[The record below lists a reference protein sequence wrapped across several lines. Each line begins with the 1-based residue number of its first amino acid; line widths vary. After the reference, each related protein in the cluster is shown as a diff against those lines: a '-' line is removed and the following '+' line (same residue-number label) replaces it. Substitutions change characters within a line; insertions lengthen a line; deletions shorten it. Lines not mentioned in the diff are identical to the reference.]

1 MEIKQATDWQ
11 TVSTK
16 IRRELTEIKYN
27 PDLYKMLK
35 NIDAMVTEISKLE
48 VIYRRAI
55 SRPAL
60 DAKLADANK
69 AISHLEK
76 LILMAKLMN

>member
-48 VIYRRAI
+48 VTYRRTI

-60 DAKLADANK
+60 DAKLADTNK
-69 AISHLEK
+69 AITHLEK

>member
-16 IRRELTEIKYN
+16 IRRELNDIKYN

-35 NIDAMVTEISKLE
+35 NIDAMVTEVSKLE
-48 VIYRRAI
+48 VTHRRTTT
-55 SRPAL
+55 RTVL
-60 DAKLADANK
+60 TEKLADTNK
-69 AISHLEK
+69 AITHLEK

>member
-16 IRRELTEIKYN
+16 IRRELIDIKYN

-48 VIYRRAI
+48 VIYRRAT
-55 SRPAL
+55 SKPAL
-60 DAKLADANK
+60 TEKLADANK
-69 AISHLEK
+69 AITHLEK

>member
-16 IRRELTEIKYN
+16 IRRELTDIKYN

-48 VIYRRAI
+48 VIYRRTI

-60 DAKLADANK
+60 DAKLSDANK
-69 AISHLEK
+69 AITHLEK

>member
-48 VIYRRAI
+48 VTYRRAI
-55 SRPAL
+55 SRPEL
-60 DAKLADANK
+60 DAKLADTNK
-69 AISHLEK
+69 AITHLEK

>member
-48 VIYRRAI
+48 VIYRRTI

-69 AISHLEK
+69 AITHLEK

>member
-16 IRRELTEIKYN
+16 IRRELNDIKYN

-35 NIDAMVTEISKLE
+35 NIDAMVTEVSKLE
-48 VIYRRAI
+48 VTYRRTTT
-55 SRPAL
+55 RTAL
-60 DAKLADANK
+60 TEKLADTNK
-69 AISHLEK
+69 AITHLEK

>member
-48 VIYRRAI
+48 VIYRRTI

-76 LILMAKLMN
+76 LILMSKLMN

>member
-16 IRRELTEIKYN
+16 IRRELNDIKYN

-69 AISHLEK
+69 AITHLEK

>member
-16 IRRELTEIKYN
+16 IRRELTDIKYN

-48 VIYRRAI
+48 VIYRRSI

>member
-60 DAKLADANK
+60 AAKLADANK

>member
-55 SRPAL
+55 SRPSL